1 MTDDPFLRLGRPDRS
16 ASTPYRAKRSMTTDH
31 SQRAHSKFSASGAER
46 WFNCAGSVELSEGL
60 PDKPSPWSI
69 EGTEAHEVLEQMFLA
84 RLSKSGQPS
93 EEGRRTISRAPSE
106 MRRHAEHA
114 ISVILKYRDKAP
126 GSEVL
131 IETRIY
137 LDFIHPEMFGTFD
150 GAVVDVFGTLH
161 VFDYKY
167 GAGHAVNP
175 KENLQMIFYAI
186 GLAHR
191 YHWNFKR
198 VRVWI
203 IQPRIKG
210 YDGPLFW
217 EVSTTELRGYIHEFE
232 TAVWRVL
239 HVERLSAP
247 YVEGSWCHFCKARSI
262 CPLKIKA
269 KQEAASNVFKPLKP
283 ISKGSYE
290 EIEKEFYE
298 KEAREEKASHQK
310 VGRRAFEEDRKAP
323 ESDSEKIER
332 VFRRHVL
339 GEEKEDE
346 ADFR

>member
-1 MTDDPFLRLGRPDRS
+1 MIKDDPFLRLGRPDRS
-16 ASTPYRAKRSMTTDH
+16 AATRSRAKRSVTTDH

-69 EGTEAHEVLEQMFLA
+69 EGTEAHEVLEQMFLE
-84 RLSKSGQPS
+84 RLTGRSS

-191 YHWNFKR
+191 YAWNFKR

-217 EVSTTELRGYIHEFE
+217 EISVPELKGYIHEFE

-239 HVERLSAP
+239 HLERIKDP
-247 YVEGSWCHFCKARSI
+247 YVGGAWCHWCKAKSI
-262 CPLKIKA
+262 CPLKVKA
-269 KQEAASNVFKPLKP
+269 KQEAAANVFKPLKP

-290 EIEKEFYE
+290 KEIEKEFSE
-298 KEAREEKASHQK
+298 NEEAPHQK
-310 VGRRAFEEDRKAP
+310 VGRRAFKKDGEDDQGKGQAKGKAR
-323 ESDSEKIER
+323 S
-332 VFRRHVL
+332 
-339 GEEKEDE
+339 EEKEDE